1 MRAEVEARKQIG
13 WNRHGNFVLEVR
25 VQRTARSH
33 SPSSQP
39 SAPAPQVFGYEGP
52 TMMILEAA
60 KMTLR
65 VQLNNDHS
73 GDVALA
79 VPCIRQVL
87 VGLSE
92 LHKNGVVHMDIKPE
106 NIFLLERRGRVPV
119 RARPKLRARASR
131 PERTATPHSRLTGVE
146 AWRFRRPPHGGR
158 RRRPLH
164 RFLRAARGGQGEG
177 HGR

>member
-1 MRAEVEARKQIG
+1 
-13 WNRHGNFVLEVR
+13 
-25 VQRTARSH
+25 
-33 SPSSQP
+33 
-39 SAPAPQVFGYEGP
+39 
-52 TMMILEAA
+52 MMILEAA

-79 VPCIRQVL
+79 ILCIRQVL

-119 RARPKLRARASR
+119 RARQLGRASR
-131 PERTATPHSRLTGVE
+131 ARRCSRV
-146 AWRFRRPPHGGR
+146 
-158 RRRPLH
+158 
-164 RFLRAARGGQGEG
+164 
-177 HGR
+177 